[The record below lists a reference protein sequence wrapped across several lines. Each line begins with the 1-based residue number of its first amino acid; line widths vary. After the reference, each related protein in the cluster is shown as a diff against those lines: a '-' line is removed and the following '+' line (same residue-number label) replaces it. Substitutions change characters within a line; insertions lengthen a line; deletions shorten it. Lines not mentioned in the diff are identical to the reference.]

1 MTESSSQLDKTE
13 QNELLIDVGDMVQ
26 RGNAVDKR
34 LINVFRLGS
43 SKNQQKEAI
52 DRKLRQTE
60 REKQLTD
67 AAEIYQQWPFR
78 ANPNAIWDSTGSE

>member
-1 MTESSSQLDKTE
+1 MTESSSNFDKTE

-60 REKQLTD
+60 RKKQLTE
-67 AAEIYQQWPFR
+67 AAEINQQWPFR